1 LRQFKFRIWHKNELR
16 WLDPWAEE
24 DPILSLKDFGQGCTV
39 YLYDREDSEH
49 TNKYCQMD
57 DIVIQ
62 QYTGMKDCDGVEIYE
77 GDLVDFDICISSNKG
92 EFESYK
98 KQEVKYCEVNG
109 VYVFGKDEF
118 CMLDHIVKHTVK
130 VTGNVFN
137 ETA

>member
-1 LRQFKFRIWHKNELR
+1 MRQLKFRI
-16 WLDPWAEE
+16 
-24 DPILSLKDFGQGCTV
+24 CYT
-39 YLYDREDSEH
+39 DRQD
-49 TNKYCQMD
+49 NKYIIYDAKKFFFHIGLDGNILENYGDCVWQVPFD
-57 DIVIQ
+57 VWDHPFIQ
-62 QYTGMKDCDGVEIYE
+62 QSTGMKDCDGVEIYE
-77 GDLVDFDICISSNKG
+77 GDLVDFDVCISSNKG

-98 KQEVKYCEVNG
+98 QQEVKYCEVNG

>member
-1 LRQFKFRIWHKNELR
+1 MRQLKFRI
-16 WLDPWAEE
+16 
-24 DPILSLKDFGQGCTV
+24 CYT
-39 YLYDREDSEH
+39 DRQD
-49 TNKYCQMD
+49 NKY
-57 DIVIQ
+57 II
-62 QYTGMKDCDGVEIYE
+62 YHAKNFHIGLATGMKDCDGVEIYE
-77 GDLVDFDICISSNKG
+77 GDLVDFDVCISSNKG

-98 KQEVKYCEVNG
+98 QQEVKYCEVNG

>member
-1 LRQFKFRIWHKNELR
+1 MRQLKFRICYTDRQDIKYIIYHAKNFHIG
-16 WLDPWAEE
+16 LDGN
-24 DPILSLKDFGQGCTV
+24 ILENYGDSVWDVPFDV
-39 YLYDREDSEH
+39 WDRPF
-49 TNKYCQMD
+49 
-57 DIVIQ
+57 IQ
-62 QYTGMKDCDGVEIYE
+62 QSTGMKDCDGIEIYE
-77 GDLVDFDICISSNKG
+77 GDLVDFDIRISSH
-92 EFESYK
+92 FESYK

>member
-1 LRQFKFRIWHKNELR
+1 MYLMRQLKFRVWDNFY
-16 WLDPWAEE
+16 
-24 DPILSLKDFGQGCTV
+24 KDFD
-39 YLYDREDSEH
+39 YIDDLYWFEGNYIHTSEDAR
-49 TNKYCQMD
+49 
-57 DIVIQ
+57 IQ
-62 QYTGMKDCDGVEIYE
+62 QCTGIKDCNEVDIYE
-77 GDLVDFDICISSNKG
+77 GDLVDFDIRISSH
-92 EFESYK
+92 FESYK

>member
-1 LRQFKFRIWHKNELR
+1 MRQLKFRVWDNFY
-16 WLDPWAEE
+16 
-24 DPILSLKDFGQGCTV
+24 KDFD
-39 YLYDREDSEH
+39 YIDDLYWFEGNYIHTSEDAR
-49 TNKYCQMD
+49 
-57 DIVIQ
+57 IQ
-62 QYTGMKDCDGVEIYE
+62 QCTGIKDCNEVDIYE
-77 GDLVDFDICISSNKG
+77 GDLVDFDVCISSNKG
-92 EFESYK
+92 EIDSYK